1 MRFLTILSLILAST
15 FPAWGAGTTDNT
27 FKIGKGASN
36 KEIIFDHGAGATNP
50 RMRWNESASKIEF
63 THDGTNYN
71 VMGADSGP
79 ATAISAVDIDWSAG
93 PIFTKTLSANTT
105 FTFSNVTSPK
115 TIIVRVTNTASNY
128 TVTWPAAAK
137 WGNGGTPP
145 TQTVGAKADVY
156 TFVYDGTTIF
166 SSVVQDFTP

>member
-1 MRFLTILSLILAST
+1 MRFVSTLFLLIALAGNAFAATI
-15 FPAWGAGTTDNT
+15 TDNNL
-27 FKIGKGASN
+27 KLGKGASN
-36 KEIIFDHGAGATNP
+36 KTMCFDKGSGAANP
-50 RMRWNESASKIEF
+50 CMRWNNSTSKIEF
-63 THDGTNYN
+63 AHDGTNYN

-105 FTFSNVTSPK
+105 FTFSNVTAPK
-115 TIIVRVTNTASNY
+115 TIVVRVTNTASNY
-128 TVTWPAAAK
+128 TVTWPGTAK

-145 TQTVGAKADVY
+145 TQTIGAKADVY